1 MHDLCM
7 VDGFVDIT
15 NNLGDMIKYLA
26 NEPSVGLFY
35 IQQHTHN
42 AIPNLVNLNRNVVE
56 KSHEVILH
64 MEDLEDSITVMRSM
78 KVFGFPIAEE
88 MNRDIKYSLAV
99 MTASQPKKGLLNINI
114 PRGSFGIGSVSTSS
128 NLDGSDN
135 NSSYL
140 SSVLKSAR
148 RKASSF
154 KWAQLETKVPSSP
167 TVAKASTDQL
177 LSFSSKFE
185 EFRATREAELEEW
198 LEGGRCDQ

>member
-1 MHDLCM
+1 MHELCM

-42 AIPNLVNLNRNVVE
+42 AIPNLVNLNKNVVE

-78 KVFGFPIAEE
+78 KAFGFSIAEE
-88 MNRDIKYSLAV
+88 MNKDIKYSLSV
-99 MTASQPKKGLLNINI
+99 MTASQPKKGLLNITI
-114 PRGSFGIGSVSTSS
+114 PRGSFGIGSVSTNS

-167 TVAKASTDQL
+167 TFAKASTDQL